1 MIIMKRID
9 SNAETQRRFQD
20 AMHVAAGLL
29 NWVLPDSEPI
39 LGATSHEGEEIH
51 VQLPDGL
58 RDPLAVLGRD
68 QLSVP

>member
-1 MIIMKRID
+1 MISLKRID

-29 NWVLPDSEPI
+29 NWVLPDSEEI
-39 LGATSHEGEEIH
+39 ACAKSHEDDEMH

-58 RDPLAVLGRD
+58 RDPLAILDCD
-68 QLSVP
+68 QMSVH

>member
-1 MIIMKRID
+1 MVIMKRIN
-9 SNAETQRRFQD
+9 SNAETRRRFQD

-51 VQLPDGL
+51 VELL
-58 RDPLAVLGRD
+58 RTRDPLAVLGRD